1 MITDAPADHTSFN
14 CKIYLFIYT
23 MITDA
28 PAYHRS
34 FNCKIFFINTF
45 FYQYNDNK
53 CLRKSHI
60 LSL

>member
-34 FNCKIFFINTF
+34 FNCKIFF
-45 FYQYNDNK
+45 YQYNDNK
-53 CLRKSHI
+53 CLRISHI